1 MDYVLSNWKMYPTV
15 DEAGALLGALQTG
28 LLERLDAGHAL
39 PQVIVCPPVVALAP
53 LRAVADD
60 RVVHLGAQSCHW
72 EDEGPHTGEISARM
86 LRGLA
91 EYVMVGH
98 SDRRAA
104 GETDEQVA
112 RKVAA
117 VVRNGLVPLLFVGED
132 DRSGD
137 AIEQTERRLRDGLSL
152 VDAAHEEVLVVYEP
166 AWAVGADRAAP
177 GDDVR
182 RAVEHLKAVLAGLG
196 VTEPVVLYGGTV
208 NDDNVE
214 ELAAIEVL
222 DGIGA
227 TRAGL
232 HPDRFLRI
240 IERVAGPDG

>member
-15 DEAGALLGALQTG
+15 DDAQALLAALQAG
-28 LLERLDAGHAL
+28 LLERLDTGHAL
-39 PQVIVCPPVVALAP
+39 PQVIVCPPAVALAP
-53 LRAVADD
+53 LGAAADD
-60 RVVHLGAQSCHW
+60 RVVRLGAQTCHW

-117 VVRNGLVPLLFVGED
+117 VVRNGLVPLLFVGEY

-137 AIEQTERRLRDGLSL
+137 AIDQTERRLREGLSL
-152 VDAAHEEVLVVYEP
+152 VDAAHREVLVVYEP
-166 AWAVGADRAAP
+166 SWAVGADRAAP
-177 GDDVR
+177 GEHVR
-182 RAVEHLKAVLAGLG
+182 RAVEHLKGVLAGLG
-196 VTEPVVLYGGTV
+196 ATEPMVLYGGTV
-208 NDDNVE
+208 NEDNVD

-222 DGIGA
+222 DGLGA
-227 TRAGL
+227 TRVGL
-232 HPDRFLRI
+232 DPDRFLRI
-240 IERVAGPDG
+240 IDRVARPGG